1 VQSILKEKL
10 HEHAYKIQGVA
21 VLQEEDCHM
30 TMNLST
36 DEIKNY
42 QFPRVSWRVNIF

>member
-10 HEHAYKIQGVA
+10 HEHVYKIQGVA

-30 TMNLST
+30 RMNFLT

-42 QFPRVSWRVNIF
+42 QFPRVS